1 MRRPAALD
9 VTRVVRTMPEP
20 AARRHTLDA
29 VDDRRGRPTWSADV
43 AERITNLCAKPC
55 RGEASQGMFRPTSSA
70 AFLRPAP
77 RSAYS
82 ALGHDRWSQDGLS
95 PLRDRRPAQHEALS
109 LIRKEISQ

>member
-1 MRRPAALD
+1 MRRPVPA
-9 VTRVVRTMPEP
+9 TPEP
-20 AARRHTLDA
+20 EARRHTLDG
-29 VDDRRGRPTWSADV
+29 RRGKPARSADIT
-43 AERITNLCAKPC
+43 ERITDLCAKPC
-55 RGEASQGMFRPTSSA
+55 RGGASQGMFRPTSSA

-95 PLRDRRPAQHEALS
+95 PLRDRRPALHKALS